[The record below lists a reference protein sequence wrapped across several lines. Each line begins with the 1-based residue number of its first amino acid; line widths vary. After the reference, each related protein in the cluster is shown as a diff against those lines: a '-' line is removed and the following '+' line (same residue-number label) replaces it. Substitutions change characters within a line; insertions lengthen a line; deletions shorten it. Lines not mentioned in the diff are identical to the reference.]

1 MTRVD
6 SNSERQAHVST
17 ETRTTGLKAFDLCQ
31 TAASHVSSIGM
42 NVFVGFD
49 LSITD
54 HLLVTVYHEHYNLR
68 RASPFL
74 SAYLLNAGVTHV
86 VTRRRSIHLA
96 SFFFFQL
103 IGTVTVRP
111 LNKQASLGLR
121 ECLTALKE
129 MEVCVLPETYSL
141 LFLTGR

>member
-42 NVFVGFD
+42 NVFEGFD

-54 HLLVTVYHEHYNLR
+54 RLLVTVYHEHYNLR

-96 SFFFFQL
+96 SFFFSINWYSDCTTFEQ
-103 IGTVTVRP
+103 T
-111 LNKQASLGLR
+111 SLFRFTGMFDR
-121 ECLTALKE
+121 VEGDGG
-129 MEVCVLPETYSL
+129 MCVA
-141 LFLTGR
+141 